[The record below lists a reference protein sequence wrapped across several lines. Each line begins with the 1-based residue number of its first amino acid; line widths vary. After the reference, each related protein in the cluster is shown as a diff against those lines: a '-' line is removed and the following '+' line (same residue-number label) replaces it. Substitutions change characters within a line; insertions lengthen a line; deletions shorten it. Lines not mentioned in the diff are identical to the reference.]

1 LKSNHLPYLYHCVSK
16 VVQKIIYVNYFL
28 NRIFKM
34 KKYLLFLALLF
45 LAGCSSSDI
54 WGWYVI
60 DPSTKSGW
68 NNIVFLA
75 GGFSSTILLSII
87 AALLSITI
95 GLLIALPGMSNNY
108 ILRSINRVYVE
119 FVRAIPLLPM
129 LFWVFYGLP
138 VIFKSL
144 GLDVNID
151 AFWGAVITLAISD
164 SAFTAEIF
172 RAGIQ
177 SIHKGQTEA
186 AQTIGLN
193 YYQTMRHVILPQAI
207 RRILPP
213 LANQF
218 IYIVKMSAFASV
230 IGMQELTRRAN
241 EIVVTEYR
249 PLEIYTLLIFEYLIL
264 VLIISYFVRMLEKRM
279 GSNENQIG

>member
-1 LKSNHLPYLYHCVSK
+1 MNPLSYK
-16 VVQKIIYVNYFL
+16 FL
-28 NRIFKM
+28 FIPIFICS
-34 KKYLLFLALLF
+34 
-45 LAGCSSSDI
+45 CSSTSGT

-68 NNIVFLA
+68 INIKFLL
-75 GGFSSTILLSII
+75 GGFSSTIQLSLI
-87 AALLSITI
+87 AALMSIFL
-95 GLLIALPGMSNNY
+95 GLIVALPGLSSNKL
-108 ILRSINRVYVE
+108 LRLPSRIYVE

-138 VIFKSL
+138 VVLKSIGINL
-144 GLDVNID
+144 QID
-151 AFWGAVITLAISD
+151 AFWGAVLTLAISD
-164 SAFTAEIF
+164 SAFTAEIY

-177 SIHKGQTEA
+177 SIAKGQTEA
-186 AQTIGLN
+186 AKTIGLN
-193 YYQTMRHVILPQAI
+193 YMQTMRYVILPQAL

-264 VLIISYFVRMLEKRM
+264 VLIISFAVRWLERKM
-279 GSNENQIG
+279 GSDESV

>member
-1 LKSNHLPYLYHCVSK
+1 MKFKLY
-16 VVQKIIYVNYFL
+16 IIIFFL
-28 NRIFKM
+28 LT
-34 KKYLLFLALLF
+34 LLV
-45 LAGCSSSDI
+45 GCSGNSGN

-60 DPSTKSGW
+60 NPATKSGLT
-68 NNIVFLA
+68 NIKFLI
-75 GGFSSTILLSII
+75 GGFGATILLSLI
-87 AALLSITI
+87 AAFLSIFL
-95 GLLIALPGMSNNY
+95 GLVVALPGFSNNFF
-108 ILRSINRVYVE
+108 LRSLNRIYVE
-119 FVRAIPLLPM
+119 FIRAIPLLPM

-138 VIFKSL
+138 VIFQSL
-144 GLDVNID
+144 GLDVEID

-164 SAFTAEIF
+164 SAFTAEIY

-177 SIHKGQTEA
+177 SISKGQREA
-186 AQTIGLN
+186 AQTIGLT
-193 YYQTMRHVILPQAI
+193 QFQAMRYIILPQAL

-249 PLEIYTLLIFEYLIL
+249 PLEIYTLLILEYLIL
-264 VLIISYFVRMLEKRM
+264 VLVISFAVRWLERKL
-279 GSNENQIG
+279 GSNESNSN

>member
-1 LKSNHLPYLYHCVSK
+1 MNPLSYK
-16 VVQKIIYVNYFL
+16 FL
-28 NRIFKM
+28 FIPIF
-34 KKYLLFLALLF
+34 LCS
-45 LAGCSSSDI
+45 CSSTSGT

-68 NNIVFLA
+68 INIKFLL
-75 GGFSSTILLSII
+75 GGFSSTIQLSLI
-87 AALLSITI
+87 AALMSIFL
-95 GLLIALPGMSNNY
+95 GLIVALPGLSSNKL
-108 ILRSINRVYVE
+108 LRLPSRIYVE

-138 VIFKSL
+138 VVLKSIGINL
-144 GLDVNID
+144 QID
-151 AFWGAVITLAISD
+151 AFWGAVLTLAISD
-164 SAFTAEIF
+164 SAFTAEIY

-177 SIHKGQTEA
+177 SIAKGQTEA
-186 AQTIGLN
+186 AKTIGLN
-193 YYQTMRHVILPQAI
+193 YMQTMRYVILPQAL

-264 VLIISYFVRMLEKRM
+264 VLIISFAVRWLERKM
-279 GSNENQIG
+279 GSDESV